1 MKPWTVHELQ
11 ILLRGKP
18 LDAFVCLQ
26 APGSRLISPLNADN
40 LLILEEYENTVSCN
54 FWSAGDVKTL
64 IERREEKDLHNETVR
79 RETRQKRR
87 EGRG

>member
-26 APGSRLISPLNADN
+26 EPGSRLISPLN
-40 LLILEEYENTVSCN
+40 
-54 FWSAGDVKTL
+54 AGDVKTL

-87 EGRG
+87 EGRE